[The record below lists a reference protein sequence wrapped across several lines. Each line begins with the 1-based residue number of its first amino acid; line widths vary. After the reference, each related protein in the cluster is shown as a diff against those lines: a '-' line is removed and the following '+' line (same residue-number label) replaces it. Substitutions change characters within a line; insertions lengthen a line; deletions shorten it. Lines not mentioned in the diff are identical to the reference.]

1 MYVSPWRRRLA
12 ATTRETFARFPRRV
26 SIVEMAEPDRAAMAL
41 KSGYDGSVQGVDG
54 RRYRVDEDASAY
66 YDEIAA
72 ALEACDARAR
82 AAESEDVAAEAAKSL
97 VRSDRTRS
105 RARTGRSARWRWMP
119 SARGRWRIVC
129 GARADAR
136 RSFSPSAER

>member
-1 MYVSPWRRRLA
+1 MYVSPRRRRLA
-12 ATTRETFARFPRRV
+12 PTTRETFARVPPRV

-72 ALEACDARAR
+72 ALEACDRQLAKVEEVCKKAK
-82 AAESEDVAAEAAKSL
+82 AA
-97 VRSDRTRS
+97 
-105 RARTGRSARWRWMP
+105 
-119 SARGRWRIVC
+119 
-129 GARADAR
+129 
-136 RSFSPSAER
+136 

>member
-1 MYVSPWRRRLA
+1 
-12 ATTRETFARFPRRV
+12 
-26 SIVEMAEPDRAAMAL
+26 MAEPDRAAMAL

-82 AAESEDVAAEAAKSL
+82 AAESEDVAAEA
-97 VRSDRTRS
+97 REES
-105 RARTGRSARWRWMP
+105 RAIGSNALEGADGRLASSVSAVRGDLDHALGRGKVRWTP
-119 SARGRWRIVC
+119 QARVGNRLC
-129 GARADAR
+129 GG
-136 RSFSPSAER
+136 PLP